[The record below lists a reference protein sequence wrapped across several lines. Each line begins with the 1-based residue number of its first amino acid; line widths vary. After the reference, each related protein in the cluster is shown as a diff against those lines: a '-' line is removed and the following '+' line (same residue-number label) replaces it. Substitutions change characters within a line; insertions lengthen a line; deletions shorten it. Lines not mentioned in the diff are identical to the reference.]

1 MAQTQSQMVNRSVV
15 KRWLT
20 ENATPL
26 AVRELIDGLR
36 ENKHRTLEQDLDLAM
51 LREVAMRLG

>member
-26 AVRELIDGLR
+26 AVRELIDGLL
-36 ENKHRTLEQDLDLAM
+36 ESEHHTPEQDLDLAM
-51 LREVAMRLG
+51 LREVALRLG